1 MRPSLRSLTL
11 TSLVALG
18 GLVSTGA
25 ENANAQ
31 LVVST
36 PGVTVGLGTPYVAY
50 PSYAPIAP
58 VVPLTPVYRPIPVR
72 PVPYGYGRPG
82 FYGPRPFGPR
92 PPYGFRDG
100 YGGGYRGG
108 YRGGPRG
115 WNGGG
120 RPW

>member
-1 MRPSLRSLTL
+1 MRPRLRTLTL
-11 TSLVALG
+11 TTLVALG
-18 GLVSTGA
+18 GLASAGA

-58 VVPLTPVYRPIPVR
+58 VVPLTPVYRPVPVR
-72 PVPYGYGRPG
+72 PLPYVYGRPG

-92 PPYGFRDG
+92 PYYSNRGW
-100 YGGGYRGG
+100 YGGG
-108 YRGGPRG
+108 
-115 WNGGG
+115 G
-120 RPW
+120 RRW